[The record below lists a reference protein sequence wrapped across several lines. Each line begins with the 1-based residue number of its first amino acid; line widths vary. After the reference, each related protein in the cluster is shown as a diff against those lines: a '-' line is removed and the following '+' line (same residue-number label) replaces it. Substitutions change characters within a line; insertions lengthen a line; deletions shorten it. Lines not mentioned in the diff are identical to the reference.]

1 MTKKVR
7 EAHKTLLALFPKN
20 TGILWRDKEDQ
31 CSFWVFF
38 ATRAMAA
45 DGLLRPISS
54 TIYHPLGEQEAMTA
68 SDQRMAGHV
77 IEYTFL

>member
-7 EAHKTLLALFPKN
+7 EAYKALLALFPKN
-20 TGILWRDKEDQ
+20 TGILWRDKEDL

-38 ATRAMAA
+38 ATKEMAA
-45 DGLLRPISS
+45 IGLAQPISS
-54 TIYHPLGEQEAMTA
+54 VLYQPLGEQEAITA
-68 SDQRMAGHV
+68 TDERMAGYV